1 MKKIILK
8 IFLKKKVNEN
18 LSEHN
23 LTQDQ
28 TQLKFV
34 LKC

>member
-1 MKKIILK
+1 MKKIIL
-8 IFLKKKVNEN
+8 FLEKKVNEN

-28 TQLKFV
+28 TQVKLV